1 MLKNKTIGFA
11 ITGSFCSM
19 DDMLE
24 ILQELVEKTNRVYV
38 FVSQQVVTCNNR
50 YNSAKALLDKIQEV
64 TGTPVIKDIVG
75 AEIFGPKVPLDA
87 VMVYPCTSNTLG
99 KLVNGIN
106 DNAVTM
112 ACKSTLRNNKNV
124 ILGIYTNDALSNS
137 GQNIMKILSTKNFYI
152 VPMYQD
158 NKERKPFSMIAN
170 KDRAIETLVLA
181 LDNTQI
187 LPVFEGEK
195 NA

>member
-38 FVSQQVVTCNNR
+38 FVSQPVLTCNNR
-50 YNSAKALLDKIQEV
+50 FNSAEVLLNKIQAI
-64 TGTPVIKDIVG
+64 TRTPVIKDIVG

-99 KLVNGIN
+99 KLVHGIN

-137 GQNIMKILSTKNFYI
+137 GQNIMQILNRKNFYVI
-152 VPMYQD
+152 PMYQD
-158 NKERKPFSMIAN
+158 NKEKKPFSMIAN
-170 KDRAIETLVLA
+170 KDKAIETLVKA
-181 LDNTQI
+181 LDDTQL

-195 NA
+195 ND

>member
-50 YNSAKALLDKIQEV
+50 YNSAEALLEKIQKV

-99 KLVNGIN
+99 KLVHGIN

-112 ACKSTLRNNKNV
+112 VCKSTLRNNKNI

-152 VPMYQD
+152 VPMFQD
-158 NKERKPFSMIAN
+158 NKEKKPFSMIAN
-170 KDRAIETLVLA
+170 KDKAVETLDLA

>member
-1 MLKNKTIGFA
+1 MLKNKTILFA